1 MRSDVRPGCTN
12 PHRPGWVW
20 GRDRG
25 REAITRYCPLDRSQ
39 HPQPRMRVWST
50 ESTTTTRRTNAVS
63 ADMPSRAETRGI
75 HAGADVVSLSH
86 VWGSTRPSCFGLG
99 RVKAGGLQTRQT
111 SHRGGWRAS
120 GQAGLGWLE
129 FLPGLPARGA
139 LPRQDIPRWEG
150 VCKCVLTTLATNVHP
165 SMRRMICR
173 WQSPGEGNGAIIV
186 HLACPDLLSP
196 QETRRRDV
204 VNLRP
209 IPPPP
214 TSAGLGGSG
223 WTKTKATLPRLGQ
236 VAGVRIAGDAEG
248 GGVGSDGGGRGEGA
262 TRGEQPKA
270 AAPKT
275 PSADAASNRRVHR
288 RAAARQTDTWAA
300 ADDTAQLRIGGRTGS
315 DGHGTASDVD
325 VSSSWWKGEIKTAS
339 SKRRPRSGSES
350 WLLTSASMSQ
360 ASGLGKIQSAKCHL
374 WSRMEP
380 RARGQS
386 NPSARQNSSS
396 ELRKYSRR
404 WDISKTPEIWDARGC
419 ARSSTPAARSSFSSL
434 SEWPAPRRI
443 ATTTTIALCT
453 SSTAASPTGPPGGS
467 HQSST
472 LQSPRKK
479 VKAPPPQHL
488 AEEPRQSRPHLP
500 TPRRRLQRHVTS
512 RRAWAREWLPAD
524 GAARGLSLS
533 REG

>member
-1 MRSDVRPGCTN
+1 
-12 PHRPGWVW
+12 
-20 GRDRG
+20 
-25 REAITRYCPLDRSQ
+25 
-39 HPQPRMRVWST
+39 
-50 ESTTTTRRTNAVS
+50 
-63 ADMPSRAETRGI
+63 
-75 HAGADVVSLSH
+75 
-86 VWGSTRPSCFGLG
+86 
-99 RVKAGGLQTRQT
+99 
-111 SHRGGWRAS
+111 
-120 GQAGLGWLE
+120 
-129 FLPGLPARGA
+129 
-139 LPRQDIPRWEG
+139 
-150 VCKCVLTTLATNVHP
+150 
-165 SMRRMICR
+165 MRRMICR
-173 WQSPGEGNGAIIV
+173 WQSTGEGNGAIIV

-315 DGHGTASDVD
+315 DGRGTASDVD

-419 ARSSTPAARSSFSSL
+419 AVIDASSKVIVFEPQRVASTASHRHDDDHRPVHLQHRGIADRSARWQPSIFDSAKPKEKSKSASS
-434 SEWPAPRRI
+434 PAPRRG
-443 ATTTTIALCT
+443 AETEPPSLADP
-453 SSTAASPTGPPGGS
+453 SQASPAPCHVSSSLGS
-467 HQSST
+467 RVAAGRWGS
-472 LQSPRKK
+472 
-479 VKAPPPQHL
+479 
-488 AEEPRQSRPHLP
+488 
-500 TPRRRLQRHVTS
+500 
-512 RRAWAREWLPAD
+512 ARIISF
-524 GAARGLSLS
+524 ARGLGFYVRSHC
-533 REG
+533 RDRHP

>member
-1 MRSDVRPGCTN
+1 MYEPPSARMGVGKRQGEGGDYTLLSPRQISASPAKNAGVV
-12 PHRPGWVW
+12 HRVHHDHQTDERGQCRYARQ
-20 GRDRG
+20 GRDTGNPCRRG
-25 REAITRYCPLDRSQ
+25 CGFLVPRLGLDTSILFRPRSCEGGRLADTTDI
-39 HPQPRMRVWST
+39 PPRWMEGKWT
-50 ESTTTTRRTNAVS
+50 
-63 ADMPSRAETRGI
+63 
-75 HAGADVVSLSH
+75 
-86 VWGSTRPSCFGLG
+86 
-99 RVKAGGLQTRQT
+99 
-111 SHRGGWRAS
+111 GW
-120 GQAGLGWLE
+120 LGWLE

-165 SMRRMICR
+165 STRRMICR
-173 WQSPGEGNGAIIV
+173 WQSTGEGNGAIIV

-275 PSADAASNRRVHR
+275 PSADAASNRRLHR

-315 DGHGTASDVD
+315 DGRGTASDVD

-419 ARSSTPAARSSFSSL
+419 AVMDASSKVIVFEPHRVASPRRRPSPCAP
-434 SEWPAPRRI
+434 PAPRHRRPVRPVAAI
-443 ATTTTIALCT
+443 NLRLC
-453 SSTAASPTGPPGGS
+453 
-467 HQSST
+467 
-472 LQSPRKK
+472 
-479 VKAPPPQHL
+479 KAQGK
-488 AEEPRQSRPHLP
+488 
-500 TPRRRLQRHVTS
+500 T
-512 RRAWAREWLPAD
+512 
-524 GAARGLSLS
+524 
-533 REG
+533 